1 MSQIPSA
8 LDLTQEDARTML
20 ACNVHIGATNL
31 DSAMERYI
39 WKKSSYI
46 REKEREGNVLVLK
59 INNNYF

>member
-1 MSQIPSA
+1 
-8 LDLTQEDARTML
+8 ML

-46 REKEREGNVLVLK
+46 REKEREGNTLVLK
-59 INNNYF
+59 